1 MLSQFGLER
10 DRSKKKYREFVCR
23 GLKDMKET
31 PFKELYGQVILGRE
45 EFMEKAKGL
54 LKGKEMGQEIVERR
68 RLKDYAKPEDLI
80 SAVTSVF
87 GTETGMIKAKGGR
100 NNTAKKV
107 AIYLVRRYSG
117 LTNQE
122 IGKIIPRRA
131 LQCGKQVICQVRK
144 GDSRG

>member
-68 RLKDYAKPEDLI
+68 KWQFIWLGDTQASLTRKLVKLFGGVHY
-80 SAVTSVF
+80 SAVSKSSARL
-87 GTETGMIKAKGGR
+87 EREIAEDSNLR
-100 NNTAKKV
+100 NCPKD
-107 AIYLVRRYSG
+107 LVPEF
-117 LTNQE
+117 NKQ
-122 IGKIIPRRA
+122 A
-131 LQCGKQVICQVRK
+131 LKP
-144 GDSRG
+144 SF